1 MGFFKDLS
9 FDATKTRM
17 TDYLTSN
24 PGASDASI
32 VKAMETLGVSPSD
45 MSKIVGVP
53 EGQIAA
59 RVAATVSPG
68 MSVTLGDTVVAP
80 QYRTTGSGMDE
91 QIGALETFTTS
102 KTTGDPNYKAPVG
115 TSVNIFSP
123 TGELVNTVKTKK
135 DLSFVGGFV
144 DMLKDPVVQ
153 AAALGVA
160 GGAGVFD
167 SLLGPAAGGAEGIF
181 LGEGVASGVPAF
193 DAAFTSAGGT
203 FNPAFGLPV
212 GNGAFLGE
220 GVPTGIPASDAAYLK
235 AGGTFNPAFALG
247 ADGLVGTPTA
257 VNALIPP
264 VGGGAP
270 SVIAPPGGGVP
281 PVVTT
286 PGGVPPVIPTNLA
299 NLATP
304 LAIAA
309 TALTGADAAKSA
321 AQTQADSAREAN
333 ALLYKMYQEQKGL
346 QEPFRGA
353 GITAQNRLL
362 DLLGLSQNRGA
373 EGFGKY
379 GRDFSM
385 SDFQQDPGYAFRL
398 AEGQKT
404 LDRQAAARGG
414 LISGGALKAA
424 TRYGQDM
431 GSQEYQSAFNRYQ
444 TNRSN
449 QLAPLGSLL
458 SSGQAA
464 ASNQAAAAGNYGTQA
479 GGNITGAGAATAAGQ
494 VGSTNA
500 LTNALS
506 SYLNYSSGQN
516 LADAIRKSTYGG

>member
-1 MGFFKDLS
+1 MGFFNDL
-9 FDATKTRM
+9 ATTVSDTQIK
-17 TDYLTSN
+17 DYLTAN
-24 PGASDASI
+24 PNLTGQQLADAMKTYNVSPEQL
-32 VKAMETLGVSPSD
+32 VKA
-45 MSKIVGVP
+45 VGAGP
-53 EGQIAA
+53 DTAA
-59 RVAATVSPG
+59 NVGGTFYQ
-68 MSVTLGDTVVAP
+68 P
-80 QYRTTGSGMDE
+80 QYASTGSGMDA
-91 QIGALETFTTS
+91 QQGPLTGLTTYSGAANKVGGGYNTF
-102 KTTGDPNYKAPVG
+102 D
-115 TSVNIFSP
+115 P
-123 TGELVNTVKTKK
+123 TGKFTGTGTQQKVSNN
-135 DLSFVGGFV
+135 
-144 DMLKDPVVQ
+144 MLP
-153 AAALGVA
+153 
-160 GGAGVFD
+160 F
-167 SLLGPAAGGAEGIF
+167 LLAAGGM
-181 LGEGVASGVPAF
+181 
-193 DAAFTSAGGT
+193 
-203 FNPAFGLPV
+203 AFGLPP
-212 GNGAFLGE
+212 GLGE
-220 GVPTGIPASDAAYLK
+220 AGAAGTAGLDALTAADMAGGLIPEFGTNAAYDAFMTSAMTPEALASLAATVAANPEVIGSGNLLTNAA
-235 AGGTFNPAFALG
+235 AGLPPSGG
-247 ADGLVGTPTA
+247 G
-257 VNALIPP
+257 IPP
-264 VGGGAP
+264 V
-270 SVIAPPGGGVP
+270 VVPPGGGVP

-299 NLATP
+299 SLATP

-385 SDFQQDPGYAFRL
+385 SDFTADPGYAFRL
-398 AEGQKT
+398 SEGQKA
-404 LDRQAAARGG
+404 LERNAAARGG

-444 TNRSN
+444 TNRAN

-458 SSGQAA
+458 STGQAA
-464 ASNQAAAAGNYGTQA
+464 ASNQSAAAGNYGTQA

>member
-1 MGFFKDLS
+1 MGFFSNLS
-9 FDATKTRM
+9 
-17 TDYLTSN
+17 
-24 PGASDASI
+24 
-32 VKAMETLGVSPSD
+32 SD
-45 MSKIVGVP
+45 MLSTAKKTAAASGVDNVTFANS
-53 EGQIAA
+53 EQGGINVEKRDLGNGVNAYLDENGQISSFSRVDPA
-59 RVAATVSPG
+59 RPG
-68 MSVTLGDTVVAP
+68 MIQLYGPNGESRGEERITTTTQDLIKNLGP
-80 QYRTTGSGMDE
+80 
-91 QIGALETFTTS
+91 IAL
-102 KTTGDPNYKAPVG
+102 A
-115 TSVNIFSP
+115 
-123 TGELVNTVKTKK
+123 
-135 DLSFVGGFV
+135 
-144 DMLKDPVVQ
+144 
-153 AAALGVA
+153 A
-160 GGAGVFD
+160 GGSALAS
-167 SLLGPAAGGAEGIF
+167 SLLGPAAGAGGAAGTAG
-181 LGEGVASGVPAF
+181 LDALTAADMAGGLVPEFGTNAAYDAF
-193 DAAFTSAGGT
+193 MTSAMTPEALASLAATVAAAPEVIGSGNLLT
-203 FNPAFGLPV
+203 NAAAGLPPG
-212 GNGAFLGE
+212 GN
-220 GVPTGIPASDAAYLK
+220 I
-235 AGGTFNPAFALG
+235 
-247 ADGLVGTPTA
+247 
-257 VNALIPP
+257 NALIPP
-264 VGGGAP
+264 T
-270 SVIAPPGGGVP
+270 GGGVP
-281 PVVTT
+281 PVVTP

-299 NLATP
+299 SLATP

-362 DLLGLSQNRGA
+362 DLLGLSQNKGA

-379 GRDFSM
+379 GRDFNM
-385 SDFQQDPGYAFRL
+385 SDFTADPGYAFRL

-404 LDRQAAARGG
+404 LERNAAARGG

-444 TNRSN
+444 TNRAN
-449 QLAPLGSLL
+449 QLNPLGSLL
-458 SSGQAA
+458 TSGQAA

>member
-1 MGFFKDLS
+1 MGFFSDLS
-9 FDATKTRM
+9 STMLSTAKKTAAESG
-17 TDYLTSN
+17 TDVVTLANTEQGGVNVEKRDLGNGVNAYLDEN
-24 PGASDASI
+24 
-32 VKAMETLGVSPSD
+32 
-45 MSKIVGVP
+45 
-53 EGQIAA
+53 GQISSFSRVDPA
-59 RVAATVSPG
+59 RPG
-68 MSVTLGDTVVAP
+68 MIQLYGPNGESRGEERITTTTQDLVKNLGP
-80 QYRTTGSGMDE
+80 
-91 QIGALETFTTS
+91 IAL
-102 KTTGDPNYKAPVG
+102 A
-115 TSVNIFSP
+115 
-123 TGELVNTVKTKK
+123 
-135 DLSFVGGFV
+135 
-144 DMLKDPVVQ
+144 
-153 AAALGVA
+153 A
-160 GGAGVFD
+160 GGSALAQG
-167 SLLGPAAGGAEGIF
+167 LLGPAAGAAGTGAGSAFEALNAG
-181 LGEGVASGVPAF
+181 ASAMT
-193 DAAFTSAGGT
+193 D
-203 FNPAFGLPV
+203 L
-212 GNGAFLGE
+212 GAFEL
-220 GVPTGIPASDAAYLK
+220 AN
-235 AGGTFNPAFALG
+235 AGAGALG
-247 ADGLVGTPTA
+247 ATALGAGGANLLAPAATNLLAPAVAGAGGAGAASLLTPAAAGAGGASLASLLTPAALAVSGLV
-257 VNALIPP
+257 
-264 VGGGAP
+264 
-270 SVIAPPGGGVP
+270 
-281 PVVTT
+281 
-286 PGGVPPVIPTNLA
+286 
-299 NLATP
+299 
-304 LAIAA
+304 
-309 TALTGADAAKSA
+309 GADAAKSA
-321 AQTQADSAREAN
+321 AQTQAESAREAN

-362 DLLGLSQNRGA
+362 DLLGLSQNKGA

-385 SDFQQDPGYAFRL
+385 SDFTADPGYAFRL

>member
-9 FDATKTRM
+9 FDTTKASM
-17 TDYLTSN
+17 TDYLTNN

-45 MSKIVGVP
+45 MSKIVNVP
-53 EGQIAA
+53 EGEIAA

-80 QYRTTGSGMDE
+80 QYQYSQFGEDN
-91 QIGALETFTTS
+91 QVGALETFTTS
-102 KTTGDPNYKAPVG
+102 KSNGDVNYKAPVG
-115 TSVNIFSP
+115 TAVNIYSP
-123 TGELVNTVKTKK
+123 TGELVNTVKTKQ

-153 AAALGVA
+153 AAVLGVA
-160 GGAGVFD
+160 GGAGAFD
-167 SLLGPAAGGAEGIF
+167 SFLGPAAGNGAF
-181 LGEGVASGVPAF
+181 LGEGVVSGVPAF
-193 DAAFTSAGGT
+193 DAAYTAAGGT

-220 GVPTGIPASDAAYLK
+220 GVPTGIPASDAAYVN
-235 AGGTFNPAFALG
+235 AGGTLDPAFALG
-247 ADGLVGTPTA
+247 ADNLVGTPTV
-257 VNALIPP
+257 VNAL
-264 VGGGAP
+264 A
-270 SVIAPPGGGVP
+270 P
-281 PVVTT
+281 PVVTPPGGT
-286 PGGVPPVIPTNLA
+286 PPVVTPPGGTPPVVTPPGGVPSIIPTNLA
-299 NLATP
+299 SLAVP
-304 LAIAA
+304 AAIAA

-321 AQTQADSAREAN
+321 AQTQAESAREAN

-379 GRDFSM
+379 GRDFGM
-385 SDFQQDPGYAFRL
+385 SDFEADPGYGFRL
-398 AEGQKT
+398 AEGQKA
-404 LDRQAAARGG
+404 LERSSAASRG
-414 LISGGALKAA
+414 LQSGGALKAA
-424 TRYGQDM
+424 ARFGQEM
-431 GSQEYQSAFNRYQ
+431 GSQEYQNAFNRYQ

-464 ASNQAAAAGNYGTQA
+464 ASNTAAAAGSYGTQA

-500 LTNALS
+500 FTNALS
-506 SYLNYSSGQN
+506 SYLNYSSNQN
-516 LADAIRKSTYGG
+516 MADAIRKSTYRV